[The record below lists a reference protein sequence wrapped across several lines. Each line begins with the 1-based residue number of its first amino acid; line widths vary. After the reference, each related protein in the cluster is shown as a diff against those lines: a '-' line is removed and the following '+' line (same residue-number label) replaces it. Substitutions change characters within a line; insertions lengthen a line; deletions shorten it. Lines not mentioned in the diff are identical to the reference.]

1 MSTPVT
7 LTFLGAAGT
16 VTGSKFLLSRAGQHL
31 LVDAGMFQGL
41 KTLRLRNR
49 APFMMDP
56 ARIGEVLVTH
66 AHADHTGYLPA
77 LVKLGFRGP
86 IRATRPTLELAEI
99 VLRDSAYLQE
109 LATTDAIRGRY
120 SRHTS
125 PTPLYDSSDVER
137 TLPLFRP
144 VPLGQDVQVGRDAVA
159 RWTRAGHILGS
170 ASINVATD
178 DSSVLF
184 SGDLGR
190 PTHPILRPRQTPPP
204 ARTVVMESTY
214 GGRLHPEPAGPGHE
228 EMAEAVRRA
237 VAAGGQVVIP
247 AFAVDR
253 TEGVLHVLA
262 DMMADGRIPQVPV
275 VVDSPMALRV
285 LDVYRAEPGELLPG
299 AGMEWL
305 DQIPDLRETRS
316 AAESKTLSG
325 RREPMI
331 IVSSS
336 GMCEGGRVLHHLAR
350 LLPDPRN
357 AVVLTGYQAVGT
369 RGSDLSEGAR
379 RIKLFGRY
387 VKVGARVV
395 SDDEFSVHADADD
408 LIGWL
413 RDLGREPETIYL
425 VHGEKESA
433 LALQDRIHQELGWT
447 AVVPRADEV
456 VRVD

>member
-16 VTGSKFLLSRAGQHL
+16 VTGSKFLLSRVGQHL

-159 RWTRAGHILGS
+159 RWTRAS
-170 ASINVATD
+170 TTSSDRPASMWP
-178 DSSVLF
+178 
-184 SGDLGR
+184 
-190 PTHPILRPRQTPPP
+190 PTTPRCCSPGTWVGPPIRSCDR
-204 ARTVVMESTY
+204 V
-214 GGRLHPEPAGPGHE
+214 RLPH
-228 EMAEAVRRA
+228 RRA
-237 VAAGGQVVIP
+237 P
-247 AFAVDR
+247 
-253 TEGVLHVLA
+253 
-262 DMMADGRIPQVPV
+262 
-275 VVDSPMALRV
+275 
-285 LDVYRAEPGELLPG
+285 
-299 AGMEWL
+299 W
-305 DQIPDLRETRS
+305 
-316 AAESKTLSG
+316 
-325 RREPMI
+325 
-331 IVSSS
+331 
-336 GMCEGGRVLHHLAR
+336 
-350 LLPDPRN
+350 
-357 AVVLTGYQAVGT
+357 
-369 RGSDLSEGAR
+369 
-379 RIKLFGRY
+379 
-387 VKVGARVV
+387 
-395 SDDEFSVHADADD
+395 
-408 LIGWL
+408 
-413 RDLGREPETIYL
+413 
-425 VHGEKESA
+425 
-433 LALQDRIHQELGWT
+433 
-447 AVVPRADEV
+447 
-456 VRVD
+456 

>member
-1 MSTPVT
+1 MRS
-7 LTFLGAAGT
+7 
-16 VTGSKFLLSRAGQHL
+16 
-31 LVDAGMFQGL
+31 
-41 KTLRLRNR
+41 
-49 APFMMDP
+49 
-56 ARIGEVLVTH
+56 
-66 AHADHTGYLPA
+66 
-77 LVKLGFRGP
+77 
-86 IRATRPTLELAEI
+86 
-99 VLRDSAYLQE
+99 
-109 LATTDAIRGRY
+109 
-120 SRHTS
+120 
-125 PTPLYDSSDVER
+125 
-137 TLPLFRP
+137 
-144 VPLGQDVQVGRDAVA
+144 
-159 RWTRAGHILGS
+159 
-170 ASINVATD
+170 
-178 DSSVLF
+178 
-184 SGDLGR
+184 
-190 PTHPILRPRQTPPP
+190 
-204 ARTVVMESTY
+204 
-214 GGRLHPEPAGPGHE
+214 
-228 EMAEAVRRA
+228 A